1 MTQIV
6 SFEDFQPSA
15 RYDGLPWTEVRIGEG
30 TTVDGPFT
38 LIDTI
43 ALSPVDPNPALPAY
57 RNFTTN
63 NASDTAD
70 LWYQLTFFDAAGAF
84 AQPTY
89 PVQNTAEDR
98 PIYASVS
105 ELATVLKLTSQV
117 AARGAALRRV
127 LESASTEI
135 DSEIGTADIM
145 GTALPYGSPPALV
158 SEVCLE
164 RAVEHWQQMQSPFGI
179 IGMGDL
185 GATYTARDSW
195 DRHAHKLSVLKA
207 SWGLA

>member
-1 MTQIV
+1 MTQVI
-6 SFEDFQPSA
+6 SFEDYLPSP
-15 RYDGLPWTEVRIGEG
+15 RYDSLPWTSVQIGEG
-30 TTVDGPFT
+30 SSVDGPFT

-43 ALSPVDPNPALPAY
+43 AITPVDADPSLPAY
-57 RNFTTN
+57 RNFTTSL
-63 NASDTAD
+63 ASDTAD
-70 LWYQLTFFDAAGAF
+70 LWYQLTFFDAGGSF

-105 ELATVLKLTSQV
+105 ELATVLKVRASD
-117 AARGAALRRV
+117 RGAALRRV

-135 DSEIGTADIM
+135 DSEIGTADIA
-145 GTALPYGSPPALV
+145 GTALPYGSPPAVV

-164 RAVEHWQQMQSPFGI
+164 RAVEHWNQMQSPFGI
-179 IGMGDL
+179 VGLGDL
-185 GATYTARDSW
+185 GATYTARDTW
-195 DRHAHKLSVLKA
+195 DRHAHKLAVLKA